1 MIVCD
6 KGDKQDEFKE
16 VFPVGMLYQY
26 IHITPSVN
34 NSQDECTMIQ
44 IKTGLSNLKL
54 FDMIGPEESGFAS
67 LIF

>member
-26 IHITPSVN
+26 IHITPLVN

-44 IKTGLSNLKL
+44 LKTDISNFKL
-54 FDMIGPEESGFAS
+54 FHMIDPEESVCAS